1 LRHSDF
7 DNDGFSPANG
17 DCDDAVFDINP
28 NVAEIDGDGID
39 NNCDGIIDNAPS
51 SPPVAT
57 LTVGLVIN
65 EVDYDNSGTDTL
77 EYVEIYN
84 TNAYAVDLT
93 GLHLDFINGSN
104 GTVYRSIDLSGVIDA
119 NGFITIGSP
128 AIANVTIQFPVSSN
142 AIQNGPDGI
151 SLVDG
156 GGVVIDS
163 IAYGGDVAGAG
174 EGLFLSIVDTADGS
188 ICRIPDGQDTDDN
201 AADFILCT
209 TTPGTIN
216 F

>member
-1 LRHSDF
+1 M
-7 DNDGFSPANG
+7 
-17 DCDDAVFDINP
+17 
-28 NVAEIDGDGID
+28 
-39 NNCDGIIDNAPS
+39 
-51 SPPVAT
+51 
-57 LTVGLVIN
+57 VIN
-65 EVDYDNSGTDTL
+65 ELDYDNPGTDTL

-84 TNAYAVDLT
+84 TNTYAIDLT

-104 GTVYRSIDLSGVIDA
+104 GAVYRSIDLSGVIDI

-128 AIANVTIQFPVSSN
+128 NVANVTIQFTVSSN
-142 AIQNGPDGI
+142 VIQNGPDGI
-151 SLVDG
+151 NMVDG

-174 EGLFLSIVDTADGS
+174 EGLFLTVIDTVDGS

-209 TTPGTIN
+209 PIPGAIN